1 MGLGIN
7 PTKAGK
13 IFLCPKRK
21 PTTEGQVFKKER
33 AAVSKYYTPKLGRLW
48 RRAKRSDRSEGAASP
63 VRHIDPSTYQIP
75 AEMLVPVAR
84 KPRRKPFK
92 LLDDADKILLRDAQ
106 RRHGK
111 RHRDRVR
118 LKIKSGRYR

>member
-1 MGLGIN
+1 
-7 PTKAGK
+7 
-13 IFLCPKRK
+13 
-21 PTTEGQVFKKER
+21 
-33 AAVSKYYTPKLGRLW
+33 VSKYYTPKLGRLW

-92 LLDDADKILLRDAQ
+92 LLDDAVKYCCVTRSAATVSGTATGCGSRSKAVVTAEIP
-106 RRHGK
+106 
-111 RHRDRVR
+111 
-118 LKIKSGRYR
+118 LKSEAMK